1 MGVFQMTPELMQV
14 EYLIDRKCGAGLLL
28 FELSQWCYVS
38 NCTQNTLQTNFLDNI
53 FVVTQML
60 NDVAAEIAKGKNIN
74 VLDLT
79 GCFNTYQKLGND
91 LGNSGRLILEF
102 NPSAIPALQNPTP
115 LQSTFLNE

>member
-1 MGVFQMTPELMQV
+1 
-14 EYLIDRKCGAGLLL
+14 
-28 FELSQWCYVS
+28 
-38 NCTQNTLQTNFLDNI
+38 
-53 FVVTQML
+53 ML

-79 GCFNTYQKLGND
+79 SCFNTYQRLGND

-102 NPSAIPALQNPTP
+102 NPSAIPALQTPTP